1 MKRPSPGAERGGPG
15 PGDVLMAP
23 GSPEGPG
30 LSQHRAFLTAFP
42 PVTEDTSI
50 NHFSLRVVLTPHL
63 RERLM
68 SAHQIGFRQSDLR
81 APGSAVG
88 AGGEKAKRT
97 RCRQRPEGRA
107 QCQQVGRRAGPP
119 RQPSPLC
126 PPAQGPE
133 ATAPSGMSERSKSN
147 AGL

>member
-15 PGDVLMAP
+15 PCDVLMAL

-68 SAHQIGFRQSDLR
+68 SAHQIGFTQSDLR

-88 AGGEKAKRT
+88 AGDARAKKT
-97 RCRQRPEGRA
+97 RCRQRPEDRV
-107 QCQQVGRRAGPP
+107 QRHQVGRRARLP
-119 RQPSPLC
+119 RQPSP
-126 PPAQGPE
+126 
-133 ATAPSGMSERSKSN
+133 RSVHVPKDQRQRHR
-147 AGL
+147 LEC